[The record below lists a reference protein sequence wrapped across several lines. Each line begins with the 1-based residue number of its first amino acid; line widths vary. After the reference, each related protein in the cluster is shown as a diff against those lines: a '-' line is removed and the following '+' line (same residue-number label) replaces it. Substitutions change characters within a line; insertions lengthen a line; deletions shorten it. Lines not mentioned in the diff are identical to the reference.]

1 MGGGGR
7 GGEGG
12 RNTRSRA
19 VRKRWDRVAGRANG
33 GWKERDLSRPPTH
46 CQPLSE
52 VARASAS
59 SSCIV
64 YSRTERV
71 RGRRVSLAPLR
82 RYQKSVP
89 SYIYYVLDKSHYIEY
104 F

>member
-1 MGGGGR
+1 VCGSRVPCVCVGG

-12 RNTRSRA
+12 RNTRSR
-19 VRKRWDRVAGRANG
+19 VCCGEGVGQRERMGDG
-33 GWKERDLSRPPTH
+33 GTGERDLSRPPTH

-52 VARASAS
+52 EARASAS

-71 RGRRVSLAPLR
+71 RVSLAP
-82 RYQKSVP
+82 
-89 SYIYYVLDKSHYIEY
+89 
-104 F
+104 